1 MDCYLQVRKERA
13 QTELSLNRE
22 RDKLLTAENAIV
34 DQAAEILSLQQTIEA
49 LQSKYVT
56 DTDALKEQLRL
67 SEEREAAL
75 KELNE
80 ESYNLMTMYGVK
92 KV

>member
-1 MDCYLQVRKERA
+1 MRKERA
-13 QTELSLNRE
+13 QTELALNRE

-49 LQSKYVT
+49 LQSKYVL

-67 SEEREAAL
+67 SEERERVL

>member
-1 MDCYLQVRKERA
+1 MRKERA
-13 QTELSLNRE
+13 QTELALNRE
-22 RDKLLTAENAIV
+22 RDKLLIAENAIV

-67 SEEREAAL
+67 SEERERSL